1 MVKVFSGL
9 SKIICLAV
17 AVMLSNSAIAA
28 DERTQDAVDA
38 RQGLLKVVRSYFGP
52 IFVMVRGDIPY
63 DAEVVEKNASA
74 IAALLP
80 MIPDLFRMDTSGVDV
95 QSGALDGIWDNWDD
109 FAAKAEASAAAAREL
124 AAAAGDEAA
133 AQAAFRKFGG
143 SCSACHDEYRE
154 QD

>member
-1 MVKVFSGL
+1 MVKGFSGL
-9 SKIICLAV
+9 SRILCMTIAIT
-17 AVMLSNSAIAA
+17 LSSAALAA

-63 DAEVVEKNASA
+63 NAEVVEKNASA

-80 MIPDLFRMDTSGVDV
+80 MIPDLFRMDTSDTDV
-95 QSGALDGIWDNWDD
+95 ETGALDTIWDNWED
-109 FAAKAEASAAAAREL
+109 FAGKAEASAERARAL
-124 AAAAGDEAA
+124 AAAASDEDAA
-133 AQAAFRKFGG
+133 KAAFRAFGG
-143 SCSACHDEYRE
+143 SCSACHDDYRE